1 LVTEGISRKQ
11 RAPREVP
18 KPPPPPQEQAAM
30 DEVLDDDEPTMCRAK
45 CVAWPIEQKGLV
57 MCFYDST
64 VGSTKVGL
72 MPQIPL

>member
-1 LVTEGISRKQ
+1 
-11 RAPREVP
+11 
-18 KPPPPPQEQAAM
+18 M